1 MEGYKMD
8 ERLPYPTENQ
18 PRSRLARIAGRDSE
32 LASTAVLSLNSGLN
46 YSKNQFKSLYKV
58 DLKKELE
65 EWDLPFAAAR
75 NKPSGAVITST
86 KLPPIAMEETG
97 EEDEQH
103 SPLSNEFDLNA
114 LQKMLS
120 KSKKPRGGLASG
132 AQETLFVDRES
143 MIFKELKKIITGED
157 AISFFAKN
165 GNTTPVKFLYCNKA
179 ATDGKI
185 FRPYDL
191 VVVPEKEIHAEY
203 FTISAQGVVHV
214 MPKTSEG
221 SVTTFYSLADWMHQS
236 KLFNLLT
243 SMKFFKNYLNGK
255 VFSLWR
261 GNVRYNHYC
270 ATRNKL
276 KRNLFFAKPVF
287 VESLPKVNELLYT
300 MTSCHL
306 LELNEKTPY
315 ELSTYVDIQK
325 TEKAKARKDFELTME
340 KLKYECD
347 SVKQVVIESANLPEM
362 EDLDPA
368 KLGQRNK
375 KKSMVQ
381 QKLEEKER
389 KHKLKLAKEHKEM
402 LPNFVRL
409 VDYMSTETIVT
420 LIIDRTSKF
429 FRAIVEKKTGAKL
442 FSTRVM
448 YGKDCMVF
456 DPNEEEFL
464 ERVDTIFEG
473 ILSEV
478 NNINRVSQGYEEL
491 FGNDRSNLAQISD
504 IVKGA
509 EVYQETLKRIKD
521 KFVDDFKEAYAYA
534 ENNFEK
540 ARYVNDYVA
549 TWNFEAYKAENHTVQ
564 HIKDEL
570 NKIKDSMTKDLN
582 NYVPSI
588 PNASVKGILN
598 IEGKIIKQ
606 QLQSSLANAQLDL
619 KNYLTAMS
627 ASKTDSAMKELDTMI
642 QNLSQ
647 PPAALKSF
655 IKYMEDLNQ
664 SRISIQNIEASKAEL
679 DEIERTLKRESKGHE
694 TTNSVEIMKLD
705 GKIKTCKTNIDQASD
720 HIEKKKA
727 DMEKRLATRVDKLKA
742 NLSDDLLKK
751 LDEGAIVSVEAQPVE
766 ALNELKKI
774 ETKLKKCEQN
784 AEKFRH
790 YQEVFQVG
798 ITRIKELEETS
809 YKFSRKNKLWNLRKD
824 FEEYR
829 NKLEHEDFV
838 SLGQDLKKK
847 ISYFDKE
854 SVNLKL
860 ELMKISKE
868 GKDQVAEE
876 LSSKVKEITNMLP
889 VIENLSI
896 EALKSRHWVKI
907 FQELEADVEYVEG
920 RYFSL
925 SELVEW
931 GVMNIKDK
939 VEEISATAAGEF
951 SLENTVEEIRK
962 AWEGTNF
969 ELSNYREQK
978 DKFYITK
985 VEDVLTQLEDHQVSV
1000 QTMLGNRYVAEIKQ
1014 LIEEWDKKL
1023 RLVQDVIDEW
1033 LICQKQWMYLENIF
1047 SAPDIQKQLP
1057 RETTKFQGVD
1067 RFWRELMLRTNK
1079 NPSVIEACVSEGLLE
1094 KFKRNNKILEEIK
1107 KSLDEYLESKRLAF
1121 PRFYFLADDELLEIL
1136 SQTRNPR
1143 KVQDHLR
1150 KCFDNMDKIIFEEGK
1165 DALSV
1170 TGMISGEKETVQYSE
1185 VVVPEGN
1192 VEHWLTKIE
1201 EMMKKTLY
1209 DWTKKALQQYP
1220 KDELN
1225 RRHWFFDMSIPAQC
1239 ILVVDQIKW
1248 TFGAA
1253 SAIDNV
1259 EHERNANA
1267 VKEFHEFLRLQINDS
1282 VGIVRGDLT
1291 GLQRTLMG
1299 ALITLDVHGRDVIGS
1314 LISKEVKSLWDF
1326 EWSKQLRYYWEMD
1339 VDDCIVRQT
1348 NAKFKYSY
1356 EYLGNGPRLVITP
1369 LTDKCYLTLTGA
1381 LHLYYGGAPAGPAG
1395 TGKTET
1401 TKDLGKALAIQCVV
1415 FNCSDGL
1422 DVNIMARFFSGLAQA
1437 GAWSCFD
1444 EFNRI
1449 DIEVLS
1455 VIAQQIL
1462 TIQHAVRNNQEE
1474 FEFFGRNIKLDKRFG
1489 VFITMNPGY
1498 AGRTELPD
1506 NLKALFRPVA
1516 MMIPDYAMIA
1526 EIMLFSEGFEKAR
1539 ILARKMVQL
1548 YKLASEQLSK
1558 QDHYDFGMR
1567 AVKSVLVMAGQLRRK
1582 NPDLSEDVVLIR
1594 AMRDSNV
1601 PKFLEQDLPLFR
1613 GIITDLFPSVEV
1625 PFIDYGDL
1633 ERSIKE
1639 QLVKKDYRPLDPFVL
1654 KIIQLFETMLVRH
1667 GNMIVGPAATGKTTL
1682 YKTLADALGQLFA
1695 EEEEDE
1701 TRVKD
1706 SAHQKIFYYPL
1717 NPKAIS
1723 MGELYGQTSL
1733 TGDFTDGIV
1742 PILVRSAKSD
1752 PTPAKKWIVFDGPVD
1767 SLWIESMNTVLDDN
1781 KMLCLTSG
1789 ERIKLPDTITMLFEV
1804 QDLSQASPAT
1814 VSRCGMVYLDPV
1826 HLGWEPLI
1834 DTWSVNFK
1842 KQLDGKLS
1850 DHVVEQAKK
1859 FIKILLPFVKSECK
1873 EEIPSSSTN
1882 LVTSC
1887 LNLIG
1892 AMVRQELIA
1901 KKRPDDAENLINLY
1915 LIFAFTWSLGANLND
1930 NSRSVFDKKL
1940 RTEMEVIYRH
1950 FPYSNTVFDYCIDD
1964 DMCEFVPWESRVPAF
1979 NYNSKQP
1986 YFTILVPTVD
1996 TVRNRFVLE
2005 VLAKKSHHI
2014 LFTGNTGVGKTV
2026 VIKDYLSMGGNDW
2039 FVSTVINCSAQTST
2053 QNINDVFED
2062 KLEAPRKK
2070 IRRPPPGKKMI
2081 MFIDDVNMPA
2091 LDLFGSQPPVELL
2104 RQIIESGF
2112 YDLKNYFFKNVEDVT
2127 FVAACAPPGG
2137 GRNQVSPRFFRH
2149 FNMIWQVQLSQS
2161 SMEAIF
2167 SSILRGFLD
2176 EHPDENLSEFAD
2188 PIVKTSVETYIK
2200 ICNDLLPTPSKSHYT
2215 FNLRDLSKVVQ
2226 GMLMVTYEN
2235 LRGLNTLLLL
2245 WLHECCRVFRDRL
2258 IDDKDRNWFNDELE
2272 RKMKMNINTDLTK
2285 EKWID
2290 VIFGDFMSGPYK
2302 DYIKIDYNDK
2312 LFDQLAMSL
2321 EQYNSEYN
2329 RMNLVFF
2336 KDAVNHL
2343 TRICRILKQPRG
2355 NALLVG
2361 VGGSGRQSLA
2371 RLAVCMAGQKP
2382 KSIEITRIYGVIQF
2396 REDLKNLLKLAGAQ
2410 GEKLAFIFSDT
2421 QIVKESFLEDIN
2433 NILNTGEVP
2442 NLYEITDMEEI
2453 INNVRDSARAAG
2465 KPDTKDAIFQH
2476 YVQQCR
2482 DNLHIILAFSPV
2494 GEQFRVRCRQFP
2506 SIVNCCT
2513 LDWYSA
2519 WPKDALFS
2527 VAQRFFNENE
2537 HLGIKDL
2544 KEQLCN
2550 ICVEIHYSVTKKSKD
2565 FELELRR
2572 KNYTTP
2578 TSYLELIKLYLDML
2592 TLQQKK
2598 VPEQINKY
2606 VTGLKRLKETNE
2618 MVSQMQITQ
2627 AELKVKLAKSS
2638 EDNARLLIDLQ
2649 KKQGDAK
2656 VKEEACAKDE
2666 AECSATMKEV
2676 TEIKNEC
2683 QQDLDE
2689 ALPALNAANKAL
2701 GALNKNDIVEVKSY
2715 TKPPPAVEMV
2725 MNAVC
2730 LLMKEKQTWDTSK
2743 KLLGDMNFLQNCLNF
2758 PKDDISNQTLRKL
2771 QTYITIPEFNRDNV
2785 FNVSKAAGSLCEWVI
2800 AMDKYAKISRNIEP
2814 KRNRLQQA
2822 EANLK
2827 VVQDQLSEKQSALK
2841 AIQNEVA
2848 ELEATFQASI
2858 KKGEELKRSS
2868 ELTEQ
2873 RLIRAEKL
2881 VSGLSSESK
2890 RWQESAKSL
2899 EGDLKNLVGNIMLAA
2914 GFVAYLGPFTLN
2926 YRNSLMEGW
2935 VSFAR
2940 SQRVPVNPV
2949 FSAERILADPVEVRE
2964 WTLAGL
2970 PADQLS
2976 VDNAIIV
2983 TQGRRWPLIIDPQ
2996 GQANKWIKT
3005 MDRETLKVIKLTDS
3019 NFLKTL
3025 ENGIRF
3031 GAPILL
3037 ENVEEKLD
3045 PSIDP
3050 VLLRN
3055 LTKKA
3060 GGLFLR
3066 LGDTE
3071 VPYSND
3077 FGFYITTK
3085 MPNPHYLPEI
3095 CIKVTIINFTVTPQ
3109 GLEDQLLVD
3118 VVKAEKPQLEE
3129 MKNKLIV
3136 QISSDKD
3143 MLQELE
3149 DKILT
3154 MISKASGD
3162 ILDDEVLIETLGASK
3177 KTSEVIHVRMAE
3189 AEETSKNINAAR
3201 EEYRTIA
3208 TRGSILYFVVA
3219 DMGLVDPMY
3228 QYSLDFFSKLF
3239 NLRLVKSTKSDD
3251 LNTRLMILI
3260 EDITKSFYFN
3270 ICRGLFEKD
3279 KLLYSFLNAVRI
3291 SLKEEKVSL
3300 KEWSFFLKGFED
3312 YEGDAFTASGLHLD
3326 GSTWGAIKAL
3336 EELNENFIGLPH
3348 SFESLPDKW
3357 RALLHSD
3364 DIFKERLPSP
3374 YEGALTS
3381 FQKLILGSILRPEK
3395 LMLGLKMF
3403 VGREL
3408 GQVFVESPPFDLK
3421 GAFEDSVSTSPIIFI
3436 LSPGADP
3443 ISDLLKLAKEFDMDS
3458 RFRML
3463 SLGQG
3468 QGKLAEKFI
3477 DNGRRNGDWVCLQ
3490 NCHLAASWMGE
3501 LERIQEQQVEGDI
3514 HPEYRLWLTSMP
3526 SSKFPVPVLQSGVKL
3541 TNEPPKGL
3549 KANLGRTFQD
3559 VTAENYEGSNKVF
3572 EYKRMLFALAFFHA
3586 VILERRKFGAIGWNI
3601 PYEWMTS
3608 DFVTSKSQLFM
3619 YLNEHAV
3626 IPYGTLKVLVAE
3638 INYGGRVT
3646 DDKDVRLIT
3655 ALLDKYFTPEV
3666 MKDNFSF
3673 STNDIYKPPTGTTL
3687 DDMKEYIKGLPLEDD
3702 PELFGLHSNANITFN
3717 KKTVY
3722 EFREAISLIH
3732 PRVSGGSAGKSSD
3745 DIVNEIAKDIEE
3757 RLPQPMNVDK
3767 EQHPDTFAKNQFGA
3781 MNSLGVF
3788 VGQEIYRFNK
3798 LLVVMR
3804 HSLVQLQ
3811 KAIRGDVVMGQ
3822 ELERMYSSFLNQK
3835 VPKNW
3840 TDQAYPSLKPL
3851 GSWVK
3856 DLIARVEF
3864 IASWLTQGPRPSYWL
3879 SAFFFPQGFMTAAL
3893 QVYARQTQTPIDTLK
3908 FRTEVLPKTHHQIK
3922 EMPSKGVHIHGLYMQ
3937 GARWELHR
3945 NRIDESEPGSL
3956 FIEMPVV
3963 WLDPSLVD
3971 QKVDGLLYPA
3981 PLYKTSL
3988 RAGEL
3993 STTGHSTNFVL
4004 FFELPTTQAPV
4015 HWIRRGVALL
4025 CQLDD

>member
-1 MEGYKMD
+1 MD
-8 ERLPYPTENQ
+8 ERLPQSSDKQ
-18 PRSRLARIAGRDSE
+18 PRSRLTRLAGRDSE
-32 LASTAVLSLNSGLN
+32 LASIAVLSLNSGIN
-46 YSKNQFKSLYKV
+46 YSKSQFKSLYRV

-75 NKPSGAVITST
+75 NKPTGAIISNT
-86 KLPPIAMEETG
+86 KLPPIAY
-97 EEDEQH
+97 EEDQEEDDQNSPIEQ
-103 SPLSNEFDLNA
+103 EFDLHS
-114 LQKMLS
+114 LQKLLS
-120 KSKKPRGGLASG
+120 KSNKGGAGLASG

-143 MIFKELKKIITGED
+143 FIFKELKKIKTGED

-165 GNTTPVKFLYCNKA
+165 GNSTPVKFLYCNKA
-179 ATDGKI
+179 SQNSKE

-191 VVVPEKEIHAEY
+191 IVVPEKEIQSEY
-203 FTISAQGVVHV
+203 YTVSAQGIVHV

-243 SMKFFKNYLNGK
+243 SMKFFKHYLNGK
-255 VFSLWR
+255 VFQLWR

-270 ATRNKL
+270 ATRNRL
-276 KRNLFFAKPVF
+276 KRWLFHAKPVF
-287 VESLPKVNELLYT
+287 IESIPKVNELLYT
-300 MTSCHL
+300 MT
-306 LELNEKTPY
+306 TPQFLDINDKIN
-315 ELSTYVDIQK
+315 ELSSYVESQK
-325 TEKAKARKDFELTME
+325 QQRTEAKKNFEITIE
-340 KLKYECD
+340 KLIGECEGVCQTVRD
-347 SVKQVVIESANLPEM
+347 SAILPEM

-389 KHKLKLAKEHKEM
+389 KHKLQLAEEHRSM
-402 LPNFVRL
+402 LGHFIRL
-409 VDYMSTETIVT
+409 IDYMSIETLVT
-420 LIIDRTSKF
+420 LILDRSTKF
-429 FRAIVEKKTGAKL
+429 YKNLTERKTKI
-442 FSTRVM
+442 FSTKVT
-448 YGKDCMVF
+448 YGKDCIMF
-456 DPNEEEFL
+456 DPNEEEF
-464 ERVDTIFEG
+464 VDKIDG
-473 ILSEV
+473 ILDSMV
-478 NNINRVSQGYEEL
+478 
-491 FGNDRSNLAQISD
+491 SD
-504 IVKGA
+504 ISSITRLTFRFDEILSSDRISSQPQLAEIIKSSDVYKGICKKII
-509 EVYQETLKRIKD
+509 E
-521 KFVDDFKEAYAYA
+521 KFHDDFIDAKGYGEQY
-534 ENNFEK
+534 FEK
-540 ARYVNDYVA
+540 ARHVDDYVKA
-549 TWNFEAYKAENHTVQ
+549 WNFEVYKAENHSVQ
-564 HIKDEL
+564 SIKDEL
-570 NKIKDSMTKDLN
+570 NKIREWISKDVGSNMPQAPTG
-582 NYVPSI
+582 SF
-588 PNASVKGILN
+588 KGILN
-598 IEGKIIKQ
+598 IDGKTTKTKLSEALTTTQ
-606 QLQSSLANAQLDL
+606 QEL
-619 KNYLTAMS
+619 KNYLYTMACNK
-627 ASKTDSAMKELDTMI
+627 ADQANQELRDI
-642 QNLSQ
+642 NGRLNQQPAPLSD
-647 PPAALKSF
+647 F
-655 IKYMEDLNQ
+655 IKYMEDL
-664 SRISIQNIEASKAEL
+664 SKSKIIIQKIEESKTEL
-679 DEIERTLKRESKGHE
+679 DEIEKTLKKDKPSHDIQN
-694 TTNSVEIMKLD
+694 TNVRIFELNEN
-705 GKIKTCKTNIDQASD
+705 CTNCRQYIENASGY
-720 HIEKKKA
+720 IEKKKG
-727 DMEKRLATRVDKLKA
+727 DMEKRLGTRIEKLKA
-742 NLSDDLLKK
+742 LLSEDLNKR
-751 LDEGAIVSVEAQPVE
+751 LDEGAIIMVDALSQE
-766 ALNELKKI
+766 ALSELKKI
-774 ETKLKKCEQN
+774 EIKLKKGENN
-784 AEKFRH
+784 AEKYKH
-790 YQEVFQVG
+790 YQEVFG
-798 ITRIKELEETS
+798 IGVTRIKELEDTS
-809 YKFSRKNKLWNLRKD
+809 YKFKAKNKLWNLKKEWTEFHIKLMEDD
-824 FEEYR
+824 F
-829 NKLEHEDFV
+829 L
-838 SLGQDLKKK
+838 SLGSELKKTV
-847 ISYFDKE
+847 SRFEKE
-854 SVNLKL
+854 SGGLKRD
-860 ELMKISKE
+860 LMMISKE
-868 GKDQVAEE
+868 GKDLVAED
-876 LSSKVKEITNMLP
+876 LSNRVKEISNILP

-896 EALKSRHWVKI
+896 PAMKQRHWTKI
-907 FQELEADVEYVEG
+907 FDALQHEFEG
-920 RYFSL
+920 NDMKSFSL
-925 SELVEW
+925 ENLKAW
-931 GVMNIKDK
+931 GIMNIKDK
-939 VEEISATAAGEF
+939 VEEISATASGEEN
-951 SLENTVEEIRK
+951 LEKTIEDINK
-962 AWEGTNF
+962 AWNNTNF

-985 VEDVLTQLEDHQVSV
+985 VEDILTQLEDHQVSV
-1000 QTMLGNRYVAEIKQ
+1000 QTMLGNRHVTEIRGM
-1014 LIEEWDKKL
+1014 IEEWDRKL
-1023 RLVQDVIDEW
+1023 RTVQDVIDEW

-1057 RETTKFQGVD
+1057 RETTKFQGVNS
-1067 RFWRELMLRTNK
+1067 FWKDHMLRTSK
-1079 NPSVIEACVSEGLLE
+1079 NPAVIETCVSEGLLD
-1094 KFKRNNKILEEIK
+1094 KFKKNNKILEEIK
-1107 KSLDEYLESKRLAF
+1107 KSLDEYPESKRLAF

-1150 KCFDNMDKIIFEEGK
+1150 KCFDNMDKIIFEEDK
-1165 DALSV
+1165 ESLAV
-1170 TGMISGEKETVQYSE
+1170 VGMISGEKETVAFSE
-1185 VVVPEGN
+1185 HVIPEGN

-1201 EMMKKTLY
+1201 QMMKMTLY
-1209 DWTKKALQQYP
+1209 DLTKKAIHIYP
-1220 KDELN
+1220 KDDLK
-1225 RRHWFFDMSIPAQC
+1225 RRAWFFESGTPAQC
-1239 ILVVDQIKW
+1239 ILVVDQVKW
-1248 TFGAA
+1248 TFSATE
-1253 SAIDNV
+1253 AIDNV
-1259 EHERNANA
+1259 EHERNGNA
-1267 VKEFHEFLRLQINDS
+1267 IKEFFEFLRLQINDS
-1282 VGIVRGDLT
+1282 VGIVRGELDYLE
-1291 GLQRTLMG
+1291 RTLMG

-1314 LISKEVKSLWDF
+1314 LITKDVKSLYDF
-1326 EWSKQLRYYWEMD
+1326 EWSKQLRYYWD
-1339 VDDCIVRQT
+1339 TAADDCLVRQT

-1381 LHLYYGGAPAGPAG
+1381 LHLNYGGAPAGPAG

-1462 TIQHAVRNNQEE
+1462 TIQHAVRNNQDE

-1539 ILARKMVQL
+1539 MLARKMVQL

-1613 GIITDLFPSVEV
+1613 GIITDLFPEVVV
-1625 PFIDYGDL
+1625 PFVDYGDL
-1633 ERSIKE
+1633 ERSIRE
-1639 QLVKKDYRPLDPFVL
+1639 QLISNGCQALDGFVL

-1667 GNMIVGPAATGKTTL
+1667 GNMIVGPAFTGKTTL
-1682 YKTLADALGQLFA
+1682 YRTLANALAQLFK

-1701 TRVKD
+1701 TRIKD
-1706 SAHQKIFYYPL
+1706 ASHQKIFYYPL

-1742 PILVRSAKSD
+1742 PILVRAAKSD
-1752 PTPAKKWIVFDGPVD
+1752 GTNAKKWIVFDGPVD

-1834 DTWSVNFK
+1834 NSWAAKFK
-1842 KQLDGKLS
+1842 TQLPS
-1850 DHVVEQAKK
+1850 YADHVVEHTKK
-1859 FIKILLPFVKSECK
+1859 LISKLLVFVKTECK
-1873 EEIPSSSTN
+1873 EEIQASVSN

-1892 AMVRQELIA
+1892 SLVKQELIA

-1915 LIFAFTWSLGANLND
+1915 LIFSLTWSLGANITD
-1930 NSRSVFDKKL
+1930 QSRPAFDKKL
-1940 RTEMEVIYRH
+1940 RLEMEYLYRQ
-1950 FPYSNTVFDYCIDD
+1950 FPYSNTVYDYCIDD

-1986 YFTILVPTVD
+1986 FFTILVPTVD
-1996 TVRNRFVLE
+1996 TVRDRFILE

-2026 VIKDYLSMGGNDW
+2026 IVKDYLNGGSNDW
-2039 FVSTVINCSAQTST
+2039 FISTVINCSAQTST

-2062 KLEAPRKK
+2062 KLDAPRKK
-2070 IRRPPPGKKMI
+2070 IRRPPAGKKMI

-2112 YDLKNYFFKNVEDVT
+2112 YDLKNFFFKTVEDVI

-2149 FNMIWQVQLSQS
+2149 FNMVWQVQLAQT
-2161 SMEAIF
+2161 SMESIF

-2176 EHPDENLSEFAD
+2176 ENPEANLSEYAD
-2188 PIVKTSVETYIK
+2188 PIIKTSVETYIK

-2226 GMLMVTYEN
+2226 GMLMISYEN
-2235 LRGLNTLLLL
+2235 LKEVDTLLLL
-2245 WLHECCRVFRDRL
+2245 WLHECSRVFRDRL

-2272 RKMKMNINTDLTK
+2272 RKMRSNLNTDLTK
-2285 EKWID
+2285 EKWAD
-2290 VIFGDFMSGPYK
+2290 AIFGDFMSGPYRE
-2302 DYIKIDYNDK
+2302 YIKIEYNPK
-2312 LFDQLAMSL
+2312 LFERLGMYL
-2321 EQYNSEYN
+2321 EQYNSEYSS

-2343 TRICRILKQPRG
+2343 TRISRILRQPRG

-2371 RLAVCMAGQKP
+2371 KLATCMAGYKP
-2382 KSIEITRIYGVIQF
+2382 FSIEITRIYGIIQF
-2396 REDLKNLLKLAGAQ
+2396 REDLKVLLKSAGAQ
-2410 GEKLAFIFSDT
+2410 NEKISFIFSDT

-2433 NILNTGEVP
+2433 NVLNTGEVP
-2442 NLYEITDMEEI
+2442 NLYEVGDIEEI
-2453 INNVRDSARAAG
+2453 IGTVRQAAKEAG

-2476 YVQQCR
+2476 YVQLCR

-2519 WPKDALFS
+2519 WPRDALFS
-2527 VAQRFFNENE
+2527 VAQRFFDDNE
-2537 HLGIKDL
+2537 HLGIRDV

-2550 ICVEIHYSVTKKSKD
+2550 ICVEVHSSVTKKSRD

-2592 TLQQKK
+2592 TIQQKK

-2618 MVSQMQITQ
+2618 MVSEMQKDQ
-2627 AELKVKLAKSS
+2627 AELKVVLKKSS
-2638 EDNARLLIDLQ
+2638 EENAKMQIELQ
-2649 KKQGDAK
+2649 AKQGDAK
-2656 VKEEACAKDE
+2656 IKEEACAKDE
-2666 AECSATMKEV
+2666 LECSVTMKEV
-2676 TEIKNEC
+2676 SEIKDEC
-2683 QQDLDE
+2683 QKDLDE
-2689 ALPALNAANKAL
+2689 AIPALNSAIR
-2701 GALNKNDIVEVKSY
+2701 ALNNLNKSDIVEIKSY
-2715 TKPPPAVEMV
+2715 PKPPGGVEMV
-2725 MNAVC
+2725 MSAVC
-2730 LLMKEKQTWDTSK
+2730 LLFKEKQNWDTSK
-2743 KLLGDMNFLQNCLNF
+2743 KLLGDLAFLENCKNF

-2771 QTYITIPEFNRDNV
+2771 QTYITNPDFNRETIEKI
-2785 FNVSKAAGSLCEWVI
+2785 SIAAGSLCEWVI
-2800 AMDKYAKISRNIEP
+2800 AMDKYARISRNIEP

-2822 EANLK
+2822 ETNLK
-2827 VVQDQLSEKQSALK
+2827 VVQDQLNIKQSALR
-2841 AIQNEVA
+2841 AIQSEVA

-2858 KKGEELKRSS
+2858 KKGEELKRRS
-2868 ELTEQ
+2868 ELTEA
-2873 RLIRAEKL
+2873 RLIRAGKL
-2881 VSGLSSESK
+2881 VTGLSSESK
-2890 RWQESAKSL
+2890 RWAESAKAL

-2914 GFVAYLGPFTLN
+2914 GFVAYLGPFTLA
-2926 YRNSLMEGW
+2926 YRQSLLDGW
-2935 VSFAR
+2935 ISFAR
-2940 SQRVPVNPV
+2940 SQRVSVNTN
-2949 FSAERILADPVEVRE
+2949 FSPEKILADAVEVRE

-2976 VDNAIIV
+2976 IDNAIIV
-2983 TQGRRWPLIIDPQ
+2983 TRGRRWPLIIDPQ

-3005 MDRETLKVIKLTDS
+3005 MDRETLKTIKLTDA

-3025 ENGIRF
+3025 ENSIRF
-3031 GAPILL
+3031 GNPILL

-3050 VLLRN
+3050 VLQKN
-3055 LTKKA
+3055 MVKK
-3060 GGLFLR
+3060 GGQMVLR
-3066 LGDTE
+3066 LGDQD

-3077 FGFYITTK
+3077 FRFYMTTK
-3085 MPNPHYLPEI
+3085 LSNPHYLPEI

-3129 MKNKLIV
+3129 IKNKLIV

-3189 AEETSKNINAAR
+3189 AEETAKNINVAR
-3201 EEYRTIA
+3201 EEYRIVA
-3208 TRGSILYFVVA
+3208 ERGSVLYFVIA

-3239 NLRLVKSTKSDD
+3239 NLRLFKSEKSEDI
-3251 LNTRLMILI
+3251 NKRLAILV
-3260 EDITKSFYFN
+3260 EDITKAFYFN

-3291 SLKEEKVSL
+3291 SLKAEKINL
-3300 KEWSFFLKGFED
+3300 KEWASFLKGIDDFDDEP
-3312 YEGDAFTASGLHLD
+3312 FSSGNLHLE
-3326 GSTWGAIKAL
+3326 GNIWGGVKSL
-3336 EELNENFIGLPH
+3336 EDINENFLGIVS
-3348 SFESLPDKW
+3348 SFESMPDKW
-3357 RALLHSD
+3357 KAVIHSD
-3364 DIFKERLPSP
+3364 DLFKERLPSP

-3381 FQKLILGSILRPEK
+3381 FQKLILGSFLKPEK

-3403 VGREL
+3403 VSKEL
-3408 GQVFVESPPFDLK
+3408 GEVFIESPPFDLK
-3421 GAFEDSVSTSPIIFI
+3421 GAFEDSISTSPIIFI

-3443 ISDLLKLAKEFDMDS
+3443 ISDLLKLAAQNDMDGK
-3458 RFRML
+3458 FRML

-3468 QGKLAEKFI
+3468 QGKLAEKYI

-3514 HPEYRLWLTSMP
+3514 HPEFRLWLTSMP
-3526 SSKFPVPVLQSGVKL
+3526 SEKFPVPVLQSGVKI

-3559 VTAENYEGSNKVF
+3559 VTPENYEGSSKGF

-3608 DFVTSKSQLFM
+3608 DFVTSKAQIFM
-3619 YLNEHAV
+3619 YLNEQAN
-3626 IPYGTLKVLVAE
+3626 IPFGTLKVLVAE

-3655 ALLDKYFTPEV
+3655 ALLDRYFTPDV
-3666 MKDNFSF
+3666 MNPGFSF
-3673 STNDIYKPPTGTTL
+3673 SSSPIYKCPEGQTL
-3687 DDMKEYIKGLPLEDD
+3687 DDMKEYIKSLPLEDSPD
-3702 PELFGLHSNANITFN
+3702 LFGLHNNANITFN

-3732 PRVSGGSAGKSSD
+3732 PKISGGVSGKSSD
-3745 DIVNEIAKDIEE
+3745 DIVNEIAADIEG
-3757 RLPQPMNVDK
+3757 RLPKPMNMERD
-3767 EQHPDTFAKNQFGA
+3767 QHPDTFSKNSEGA
-3781 MNSLGVF
+3781 INSLGVF
-3788 VGQEIYRFNK
+3788 VGQEIVRFNK
-3798 LLVVMR
+3798 LLVAMKN
-3804 HSLVQLQ
+3804 SLVQLQ

-3822 ELERMYSSFLNQK
+3822 DLERMYNCFLNQK
-3835 VPKNW
+3835 IPKNW
-3840 TDQAYPSLKPL
+3840 TDHAYPSLKPL

-3864 IASWLTQGPRPSYWL
+3864 IHLWLTEGPRPSYWL

-3893 QVYARQTQTPIDTLK
+3893 QMYARHTKTPIDTLR
-3908 FRTEVLPKTHHQIK
+3908 FRTEVIPKVYQQIT
-3922 EMPSKGVHIHGLYMQ
+3922 EMPKAGVNIHGLFMQ
-3937 GARWELHR
+3937 GARWDTHR
-3945 NRIDESEPGSL
+3945 NRIEESEPGVL
-3956 FIEMPVV
+3956 FVEMPVV
-3963 WLDPSLVD
+3963 WLEPVNVD
-3971 QKVDGLLYPA
+3971 AKSDGLFYPA

-4004 FFELPTTQAPV
+4004 FFELLTTMNPV

-4025 CQLDD
+4025 CLLDD